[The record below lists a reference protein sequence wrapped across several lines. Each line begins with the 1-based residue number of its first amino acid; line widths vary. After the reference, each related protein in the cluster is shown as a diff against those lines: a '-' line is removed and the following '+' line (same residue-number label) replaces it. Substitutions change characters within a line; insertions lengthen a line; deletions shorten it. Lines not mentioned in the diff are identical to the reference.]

1 MMLLRANQTI
11 LIFSLL
17 LVTALSGHAQTD
29 ASGYPVPVIGTKA
42 MNIEG
47 KDLQGKKIPLFS
59 LNENYI
65 VLFFYETSCHFCEAI
80 FPEMKLNYP
89 EWKKKGLEVYSVPVN
104 RDYDGWKILSKEQN
118 FPWINVMDTLHL
130 DSLKSA
136 YKISVSPTIFILDKS
151 RNIVSSRLVRP
162 DGINEWLE
170 QNLQIHLPKQNEQ
183 H

>member
-1 MMLLRANQTI
+1 MMLLRANRTI
-11 LIFSLL
+11 MLFSLL
-17 LVTALSGHAQTD
+17 LMTASSGHAQTD
-29 ASGYPVPVIGTKA
+29 ASGYSVPAIGSKA

-47 KDLQGKKIPLFS
+47 KDLQGKEISLFS
-59 LNENYI
+59 LKENYL

-89 EWKKKGLEVYSVPVN
+89 AWKENGMEVYSIPVN
-104 RDYDGWKILSKEQN
+104 RDYEGWKLLSMEQN
-118 FPWINVMDTLHL
+118 FPWINVIDTIHL
-130 DSLKSA
+130 DSLKSV

-170 QNLQIHLPKQNEQ
+170 QNLQIHLPNQNEQ

>member
-17 LVTALSGHAQTD
+17 LLTALTGHAQTD
-29 ASGYPVPVIGTKA
+29 ASGYPIPAIGTKA

-47 KDLQGKKIPLFS
+47 KDLQGKKISLFT
-59 LNENYI
+59 LKENYI
-65 VLFFYETSCHFCEAI
+65 VLFFYETSCHFCEAV

-89 EWKKKGLEVYSVPVN
+89 GWKENGLEVYSVPVN
-104 RDYDGWKILSKEQN
+104 RDFEGWKLLSKEQN
-118 FPWINVMDTLHL
+118 FPWINVIDTIHL

-170 QNLQIHLPKQNEQ
+170 QNLQIHLPNQNEQ